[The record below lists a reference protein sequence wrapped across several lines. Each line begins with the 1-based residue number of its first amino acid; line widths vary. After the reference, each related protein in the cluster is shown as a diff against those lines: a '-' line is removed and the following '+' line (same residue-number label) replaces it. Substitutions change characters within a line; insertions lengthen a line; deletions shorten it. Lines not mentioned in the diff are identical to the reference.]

1 MNLTGLNPIR
11 SDSVIR
17 LALIALLAMVS
28 ACASSAPH
36 LGGDPQLQVTN
47 ALEMPVPDTADITA
61 RGTAYFVGPQDKLM
75 VEVYGIPEMS
85 PREVQVDSQGQI
97 ALPIVGRL
105 DVYGKTPAEI
115 GELLAAQLQINYVR
129 DPQVTVN
136 LKESRGQVV
145 TVEGQVTKPGLYP
158 VVNHM
163 SLLRTI
169 ALSGGLSDLA
179 KLDDVVVFRVVRG
192 QRYAALYNLKLIR
205 KGAYP
210 DPAIYADDV
219 IVVGDSSSRR
229 LFKDIL
235 QFAPLLLTPF
245 VIALDQVTK

>member
-163 SLLRTI
+163 SSLEP
-169 ALSGGLSDLA
+169 SHCP
-179 KLDDVVVFRVVRG
+179 
-192 QRYAALYNLKLIR
+192 AA
-205 KGAYP
+205 
-210 DPAIYADDV
+210 
-219 IVVGDSSSRR
+219 
-229 LFKDIL
+229 
-235 QFAPLLLTPF
+235 
-245 VIALDQVTK
+245 